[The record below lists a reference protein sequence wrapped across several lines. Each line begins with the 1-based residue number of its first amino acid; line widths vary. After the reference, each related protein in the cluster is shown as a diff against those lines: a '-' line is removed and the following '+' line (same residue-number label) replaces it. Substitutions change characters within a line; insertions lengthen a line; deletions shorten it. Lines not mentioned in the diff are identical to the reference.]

1 LPLAAQKASHG
12 NPLFAELGKKLNGIP
27 PVRSNLSITMK
38 AAAEGTGGA
47 DPGMK
52 IVLTGEK
59 RFFVFPKA
67 LECVK
72 VGNLNLSGAW
82 RTRGRGFGLPNLL
95 TRLLVSLGYFSR
107 VNFLP
112 RYCNPLYSIGP
123 FILQIQPPQSLR
135 YLGK

>member
-1 LPLAAQKASHG
+1 
-12 NPLFAELGKKLNGIP
+12 
-27 PVRSNLSITMK
+27 MK
-38 AAAEGTGGA
+38 AAAEGTDGT
-47 DPGMK
+47 DPGIK
-52 IVLTGEK
+52 IDLTGEK

-112 RYCNPLYSIGP
+112 RYFNLLYIIGP
-123 FILQIQPPQSLR
+123 FILPIPSPHRPR